1 MLITLVNGE
10 NRRIFSVQR
19 NADDTEV
26 TLTRV
31 RDPTERSSSTSAQ
44 RDRAKEYL
52 HPMLIAAENEASRLV
67 ERLERGIRRIVN
79 SSGHGQ
85 QHRQHQQQQ
94 PQEPAF
100 QCAHTKVAADPRRH
114 YTIVPSWAVR
124 GEDKRGPC
132 NICLEQDTHLQIKCT
147 RCNNQCVCC
156 KCVVGVYCFINPCPM
171 CRHRGER

>member
-1 MLITLVNGE
+1 
-10 NRRIFSVQR
+10 
-19 NADDTEV
+19 
-26 TLTRV
+26 
-31 RDPTERSSSTSAQ
+31 
-44 RDRAKEYL
+44 
-52 HPMLIAAENEASRLV
+52 MLIATENEASRLV

-85 QHRQHQQQQ
+85 QHRQQQ

-100 QCAHTKVAADPRRH
+100 QYAHTKVAADPRQH

-156 KCVVGVYCFINPCPM
+156 KCVVGVYLSNVPASRRALGAKLAKKDPTTLLRATHILRKDAFNYLQWKKK
-171 CRHRGER
+171 